1 MSGEFVPEINFLD
14 RLRVNL
20 YVRSVVFSSFLKIN
34 LIKSADWCVISHRSE
49 YQYGVSEQINGNIL
63 KVHIYFTIGFFF
75 FKIFLKTSLIEQ
87 MATVYMFNTLCH
99 ISFYLKFKCSNISLK
114 LKPMKHLIESCY
126 FWLIKHFFSSEI
138 HIKLYLNRN
147 IPYFSYLHVSC
158 NNKQKKKHPKCQSS
172 CFDNPCRPLY
182 TTAHSVMDPAI
193 NTINIHTQSNSK
205 GPNIII

>member
-126 FWLIKHFFSSEI
+126 FLLIKHFFLLQKFTWNFISIEI
-138 HIKLYLNRN
+138 FLIFLIYMFHAITK
-147 IPYFSYLHVSC
+147 
-158 NNKQKKKHPKCQSS
+158 KKKHPKCQSS